1 MAQPIGK
8 ILQELFKKEQW
19 DHKIDQIRLE
29 DHWENIMGKTIAK
42 YTYNV
47 YLQRGTLFIST
58 DLAPLKNELSFGRE
72 NIIKNI
78 NDYFK
83 QNIVTKV
90 VIR

>member
-8 ILQELFKKEQW
+8 ILQEVFKREKW
-19 DHKIDQIRLE
+19 DQRIDQIRLDE
-29 DHWENIMGKTIAK
+29 HWEKIMGATIAK

-47 YLQRGTLFIST
+47 YLQKGVLFINT
-58 DLAPLKNELSFGRE
+58 DLAPLKNELSFGKE
-72 NIIKNI
+72 QIIKNI

-83 QNIVTKV
+83 QPLINKV